1 MGESQGETAEPAQ
14 GKGSA
19 VAEAQ
24 EESPKENSAPGAP
37 GAEAGGEIKPEKAAS
52 AAASAATPAH
62 GEGGPVKEQPAAV
75 KAENGGKNAA
85 KAKKSPAA
93 KQPAKEKAPAAAK
106 DGGKKPTKA
115 EKNTMVTK
123 AQDGGKETAKEK
135 ATAPAKEKATDA
147 AQKPPAAAEA
157 EDGGQE
163 PTEEAPAAAG
173 AQGEVEKEANTEQ
186 TNKEQPLRGPEPTR
200 PALMQSLSCP
210 ATCQRY
216 PVLTLWD
223 GVLLGWGPSW
233 GRVGG
238 WAQGD
243 AHLPLLLAERS
254 SSGWRWLRWRQ
265 SQRKPLW
272 HQQERIW
279 WSPAQPRGICSPQ
292 SSPSL
297 WAAPPSH
304 RRGHCLVPR
313 SSPSSGQ
320 SPLGTQ
326 SSRALGPR
334 GSQLQRW
341 QSHHPAP
348 TSPPILGRKTILRF

>member
-19 VAEAQ
+19 VAGAQ

-62 GEGGPVKEQPAAV
+62 GEGEPAKEQPAAV

-147 AQKPPAAAEA
+147 QKPPAAAEA

-163 PTEEAPAAAG
+163 PTEEALAAAG

-272 HQQERIW
+272 HQQERVW

-334 GSQLQRW
+334 GSQLQWW